1 LDRRAPVLGWR
12 VRDAALPRS
21 AGSRA
26 TLRHRLEAFR
36 QPAEGQGQAAPR
48 RAAMALGSL
57 SARAGMGRALV
68 IVSVGFDPQH
78 QRAEGSGINH
88 LHAHFDVCVE
98 GWDATFA
105 RRAACVQHLDALD

>member
-1 LDRRAPVLGWR
+1 
-12 VRDAALPRS
+12 
-21 AGSRA
+21 
-26 TLRHRLEAFR
+26 
-36 QPAEGQGQAAPR
+36 
-48 RAAMALGSL
+48 
-57 SARAGMGRALV
+57 MGRALV
-68 IVSVGFDPQH
+68 IVAVGFDPQH